1 MCEKKIFFHSDHLI
15 SPSLLFTSVH
25 ERVNMKCG
33 VHIARVPYVCVCACV
48 RMRTEYLRWT
58 HSSVSVKEFSRRQK
72 DGCEVQV
79 SINSMLC
86 REIAG
91 RCRERLHHD
100 VYRDYTF
107 MLVAGAS
114 LSQAVTPFYGPL
126 ALWLSRERWRRF
138 ILVCFGAPRIR
149 FICRCHSDREVL
161 IMAFVQ
167 LSNSTLL
174 CRLSNVQN
182 L

>member
-1 MCEKKIFFHSDHLI
+1 MCEKKFFSFPPSDQSLVIVYICARACQHEVWCAHSTCAFCL
-15 SPSLLFTSVH
+15 
-25 ERVNMKCG
+25 
-33 VHIARVPYVCVCACV
+33 YVCACV

-79 SINSMLC
+79 SINLMLC

-126 ALWLSRERWRRF
+126 ALWLSPERWRRF